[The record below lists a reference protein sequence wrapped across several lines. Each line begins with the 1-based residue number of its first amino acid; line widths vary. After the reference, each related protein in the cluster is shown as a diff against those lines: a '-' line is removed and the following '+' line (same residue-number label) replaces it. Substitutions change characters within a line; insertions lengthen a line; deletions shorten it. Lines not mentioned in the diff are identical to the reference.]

1 MSEESKKTDS
11 MRSDSSEEVV
21 DTALPSE
28 TGQNELEELSEKF
41 QAKEKESKENYE
53 RYLRQ
58 VAEVD
63 NFKKRV
69 NREKEDAIRYANEN
83 LIKDILP
90 VIDNLER
97 AIAHAQGGGN
107 GKPLVE
113 GVEMVLRGL
122 LDVFSKYGVVQV
134 PAVGEVF
141 DPGKHEAMAQV
152 ESNQYE
158 PNTVISEHHRGYLL
172 RDRLLRPALVTIAKA
187 PQDKDGKNGESE
199 VEKGPGDD

>member
-1 MSEESKKTDS
+1 MAEESKKSDL
-11 MRSDSSEEVV
+11 RSDSAEEIV
-21 DTALPSE
+21 DSPSE
-28 TGQNELEELSEKF
+28 RQDELAEMRDKL
-41 QAKEKESKENYE
+41 QAKEKESEENYA

-69 NREKEDAIRYANEN
+69 NREKEDAIRYANES

-122 LDVFSKYGVVQV
+122 LDVFSKHGVVQV

-152 ESNQYE
+152 ESSQYQ
-158 PNTVISEHHRGYLL
+158 PNTVMNEHHRGYLL

-187 PQDKDGKNGESE
+187 PQGKEGKNGQSE

>member
-141 DPGKHEAMAQV
+141 DPGKHEAIAQV

>member
-1 MSEESKKTDS
+1 MAEESKKSHS
-11 MRSDSSEEVV
+11 MSSELSGEVV
-21 DTALPSE
+21 DNASRSDA
-28 TGQNELEELSEKF
+28 GQEELAELREKLE
-41 QAKEKESKENYE
+41 AKEKEAKEHYE
-53 RYLRQ
+53 RYLSQ

-63 NFKKRV
+63 NFKKRI
-69 NREKEDAIRYANEN
+69 NRDKEDAIRYANEN
-83 LIKDILP
+83 LIRDILP

-122 LDVFSKYGVVQV
+122 LDVIGKHGVVQV

-152 ESNQYE
+152 ESSQYE
-158 PNTVISEHHRGYLL
+158 PNTVVDEHHRGYLL
-172 RDRLLRPALVTIAKA
+172 RDRLLRPALVTIAKT
-187 PQDKDGKNGESE
+187 PQVKEKKNGESE
-199 VEKGPGDD
+199 VEKAPGDD

>member
-1 MSEESKKTDS
+1 MAEESKKPDHTSDAAEEIVDS
-11 MRSDSSEEVV
+11 PPARQD
-21 DTALPSE
+21 
-28 TGQNELEELSEKF
+28 ELAELRDKL
-41 QAKEKESKENYE
+41 QAKEKESEENYE

-122 LDVFSKYGVVQV
+122 LDVFSK
-134 PAVGEVF
+134 
-141 DPGKHEAMAQV
+141 H
-152 ESNQYE
+152 
-158 PNTVISEHHRGYLL
+158 
-172 RDRLLRPALVTIAKA
+172 
-187 PQDKDGKNGESE
+187 
-199 VEKGPGDD
+199 